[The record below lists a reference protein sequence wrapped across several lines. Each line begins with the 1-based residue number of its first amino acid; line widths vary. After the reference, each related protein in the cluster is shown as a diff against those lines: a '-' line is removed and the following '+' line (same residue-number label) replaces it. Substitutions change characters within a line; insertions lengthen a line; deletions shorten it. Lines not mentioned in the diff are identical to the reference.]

1 MSSRL
6 TSESRI
12 YADKARDLNRQ
23 VSLLSHEQR
32 QAKFKLILYMLS
44 NLEMYGVFKH
54 LVLNTHLNDVVSN
67 CFHYHT
73 LGLDILCVTSSNQV
87 VLSYDQHEYNCG

>member
-23 VSLLSHEQR
+23 VSLIRLMHIINMRIIQLNS
-32 QAKFKLILYMLS
+32 LILMSILGCTT
-44 NLEMYGVFKH
+44 ETAIC
-54 LVLNTHLNDVVSN
+54 LVHRYACEAMFV
-67 CFHYHT
+67 
-73 LGLDILCVTSSNQV
+73 
-87 VLSYDQHEYNCG
+87 

>member
-23 VSLLSHEQR
+23 VC
-32 QAKFKLILYMLS
+32 I
-44 NLEMYGVFKH
+44 
-54 LVLNTHLNDVVSN
+54 LVLVYYRLEN
-67 CFHYHT
+67 HT
-73 LGLDILCVTSSNQV
+73 TKLLPCEIPESTIECTVDIAICLVHRLACEDTF
-87 VLSYDQHEYNCG
+87 VLLMKIFPFVNSEHAIFESLPNSF